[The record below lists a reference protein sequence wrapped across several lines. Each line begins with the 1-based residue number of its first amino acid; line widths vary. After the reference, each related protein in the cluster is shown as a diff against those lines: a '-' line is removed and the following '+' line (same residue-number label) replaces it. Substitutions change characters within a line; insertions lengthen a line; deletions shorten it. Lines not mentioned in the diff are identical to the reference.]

1 VRSPANPSMA
11 PTVKSAHRGI
21 PKKVDSFFAL
31 CLRRLH
37 KLDGFGSR
45 RRFVIS
51 FGNRVEAA
59 PNTSTGSAESDFD
72 LVPFGCRVLYL
83 RPRKSSVPRRGLSKW
98 RVLVRRRSQLGDGS
112 NRGRLPTSLVISLRI
127 GKSSAQARRSNPNAW
142 GRARWRSGTTAG
154 SASQIKVPFTRAA
167 LVCPS
172 SATGSRRPGRASSA
186 TTSWHP
192 PCNHPAFFPPH
203 RTFTQAEVW
212 CGGKNAAPPSRQTSQ
227 RQFAKTRLSSNTS
240 RLRHR

>member
-1 VRSPANPSMA
+1 MMLAAGFATSGGVWACFLTHLQGRPSKTLTSSRSAVGIATYALENPSC
-11 PTVKSAHRGI
+11 PGVGRSK
-21 PKKVDSFFAL
+21 
-31 CLRRLH
+31 RR
-37 KLDGFGSR
+37 
-45 RRFVIS
+45 
-51 FGNRVEAA
+51 
-59 PNTSTGSAESDFD
+59 D
-72 LVPFGCRVLYL
+72 LV
-83 RPRKSSVPRRGLSKW
+83 RG
-98 RVLVRRRSQLGDGS
+98 RSQLGAGS

-212 CGGKNAAPPSRQTSQ
+212 CGGKNAAPLSRQTSQ
-227 RQFAKTRLSSNTS
+227 HQLAKTRLSSNTS